1 MIAGIYNAT
10 EHEISI
16 KADTFEG
23 FRTDFDTI
31 INQALNNMRDQG
43 LDTADVTV
51 KFTIETVER
60 EVENP
65 MNAYQ
70 HRTAIVPT
78 FKHKISCVLKHESK
92 IDGTMADNRELVWDE
107 VSKKYV
113 LVDIQSAQM
122 NMFDGQRPADRSVVW
137 YEDGEVKEQCK
148 QLPPPSTYLTDG
160 TDVAGDVDDESPA
173 I

>member
-10 EHEISI
+10 GHEISI

-31 INQALNNMRDQG
+31 INQALDNMREQG
-43 LDTADVTV
+43 LNTANVTV
-51 KFTIETVER
+51 KFDIATAER

-65 MNAYQ
+65 MNAYE

-92 IDGTMADNRELVWDE
+92 IDGEMADNRELIWDE
-107 VSKKYV
+107 VSGKYV

-122 NMFDGQRPADRSVVW
+122 NMFNGQGRGDHPQTY
-137 YEDGEVKEQCK
+137 YEDGEETESHKK
-148 QLPPPSTYLTDG
+148 LPQPSTYLTEG
-160 TDVAGDVDDESPA
+160 TAGDVDDESPA
-173 I
+173 V